1 MAESGQH
8 DNFQGDDM
16 SEKSTQKTGKTEK
29 QGDLAIH
36 PYIGGTT
43 SNLIAN
49 AIKNGGVSASKVPAF
64 LLTLVGTLITAP
76 IRFAEYALYS
86 RKLAAL
92 KFAEDPIFIVGHW
105 RSGTT
110 HLHNVISQDKRLGYL
125 TTLQAVFPTC
135 SILLSRSATMK
146 KAVAKL
152 LPAKRMMDNVKMGID
167 FPQEEEFSVSCL
179 TTSSHHCNHFPRTIR
194 ESFDKYVLMN
204 MSPKEMSRWKKTYMG
219 VIRKAAFMAG
229 GKRLILKNPY
239 STARI
244 ETLLELFPNAKF
256 IHIYRNP
263 YNIYVSALHDFI
275 KEAEEM
281 ALQEFTEE
289 DFSAL
294 CYELYEKLMKQYWKS
309 IEKVPKGNL
318 CEVSYETFEME
329 PMAEVLRIYS
339 ELGLDASDEM
349 QRSVSAYLDSISGY
363 RKNKYSYND
372 SLVKEIGSKWDFA
385 IRRMNY
391 APPRDIALTGDAK
404 WSCQMDY

>member
-1 MAESGQH
+1 
-8 DNFQGDDM
+8 M
-16 SEKSTQKTGKTEK
+16 SQKDEKKNGKVQK

-43 SNLIAN
+43 TNLIAN
-49 AIKNGGVSASKVPAF
+49 AIKNGGVSVSRVPAF
-64 LLTLVGTLITAP
+64 LLTLVGTMITAP
-76 IRFAEYALYS
+76 LRFAEYALYS
-86 RKLAAL
+86 RKLDEL

-110 HLHNVISQDKRLGYL
+110 HLHNVISQDQRLGYL

-135 SILLSRSATMK
+135 SILLSRIPAMK

-152 LPAKRMMDNVKMGID
+152 LPEKRMMDNVSMGID

-204 MSPKEMSRWKKTYMG
+204 MSPKEMSRWKRAYMG

-229 GKRLILKNPY
+229 GRRLILKNPY

-294 CYELYEKLMKQYWKS
+294 CYELYEKLMKQYWRS
-309 IEKVPKGNL
+309 IERVPKGNL
-318 CEVSYETFEME
+318 CEVSYEAFENA
-329 PMAEVLRIYS
+329 PMDEVLRIYS
-339 ELGLDASDEM
+339 ELGLDANDDMKS
-349 QRSVSAYLDSISGY
+349 SISAYLQSISGY
-363 RKNKYSYND
+363 KKNKYSYND
-372 SLVKEIGSKWDFA
+372 SLLEEIGRKWDFA

-391 APPRDIALTGDAK
+391 APPRDISLTDDAR
-404 WSCQMDY
+404 WSCNMDY

>member
-1 MAESGQH
+1 
-8 DNFQGDDM
+8 M
-16 SEKSTQKTGKTEK
+16 SEQNKKQDGKAADK
-29 QGDLAIH
+29 QGDLPIH

-49 AIKNGGVSASKVPAF
+49 VIKNGGVSAAKVPAF
-64 LLTLVGTLITAP
+64 VLTLIGTLLTAP
-76 IRFAEYALYS
+76 LRFLEYLLYS
-86 RKLAAL
+86 RRLNNL

-135 SILLSRSATMK
+135 SILLSRSATIK
-146 KAVAKL
+146 KLVGKL
-152 LPAKRMMDNVKMGID
+152 LPEKRMMDNVKMGID
-167 FPQEEEFSVSCL
+167 MPQEEEFSVSCL

-204 MSPKEMSRWKKTYMG
+204 MPPEEMSRWKKAYMS
-219 VIRKAAFMAG
+219 VIRKASFMAG

-244 ETLLELFPNAKF
+244 STLVELFPNAKF

-289 DFSAL
+289 DFSQL

-309 IEKVPKGNL
+309 IENLPKGNL
-318 CEVSYETFEME
+318 CEVSYEKFEQE

-349 QRSVSAYLDSISGY
+349 KRNVTEYLDSISGY
-363 RKNKYSYND
+363 KKNKYSYND
-372 SLVKEIGSKWDFA
+372 ALVEEISLKWGFA
-385 IRRMNY
+385 ISRMKY
-391 APPRDIALTGDAK
+391 VPPPDIILSPEAR